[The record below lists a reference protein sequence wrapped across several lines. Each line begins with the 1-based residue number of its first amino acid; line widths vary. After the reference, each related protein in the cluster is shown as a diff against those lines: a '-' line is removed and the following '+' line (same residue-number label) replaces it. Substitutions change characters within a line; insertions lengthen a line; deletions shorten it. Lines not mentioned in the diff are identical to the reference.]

1 MTNNFND
8 TLDRI
13 KLSLESGERQF
24 GYGNDHGDPQ
34 EGDRILEYAAA
45 IFTRTATMNAVFQT
59 EVLLVIAD
67 SLERIANTL
76 EGDAERDSLAQSLA
90 ESVAIWGAK

>member
-24 GYGNDHGDPQ
+24 GYGEDQGDP
-34 EGDRILEYAAA
+34 EKADRILEYATTL
-45 IFTRTATMNAVFQT
+45 FTRTATMNAVFQT
-59 EVLLVIAD
+59 EVMLVIAD
-67 SLERIANTL
+67 SLERIANAL
-76 EGDAERDSLAQSLA
+76 DDDNEISGAQFAAAQARWSRPQ
-90 ESVAIWGAK
+90 